1 MDFVRCTSLLAFLF
15 ILASKITFLPTLSTL
30 FEKTQIKRYCKDAH
44 VILLYNLTKFR
55 RENGGYPNHAT
66 KTVKI
71 KGIRIPI
78 KNVTLKMFQSLN
90 HSFQSNK
97 HR

>member
-15 ILASKITFLPTLSTL
+15 ILASKITFLPALSTL
-30 FEKTQIKRYCKDAH
+30 CEKIKLYCKDAH
-44 VILLYNLTKFR
+44 VFLLYNLTKFP

-71 KGIRIPI
+71 K
-78 KNVTLKMFQSLN
+78 V
-90 HSFQSNK
+90 HSHSNK
-97 HR
+97 KQT